1 MFIATSLSAQNASIS
16 KHTTSGDF
24 LLAEF
29 KAQVGVIVEINNQTI
44 ETIFYK
50 SIIIKNKNKQSY
62 FFENVSGY
70 FSNDFKKEIEKLE
83 TNDLVVV
90 YDIQGKTMYKTYN
103 CKNALVFTM
112 K

>member
-1 MFIATSLSAQNASIS
+1 MSKIIIS
-16 KHTTSGDF
+16 KFLIRAIITYTSTQKT
-24 LLAEF
+24 L
-29 KAQVGVIVEINNQTI
+29 
-44 ETIFYK
+44 
-50 SIIIKNKNKQSY
+50 IKNKNKQSY